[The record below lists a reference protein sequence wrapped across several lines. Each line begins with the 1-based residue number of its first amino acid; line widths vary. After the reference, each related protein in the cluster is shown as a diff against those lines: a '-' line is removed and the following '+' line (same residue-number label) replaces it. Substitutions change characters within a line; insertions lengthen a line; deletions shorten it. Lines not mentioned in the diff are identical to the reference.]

1 MDSNVIAEL
10 RQLLGA
16 GGVIL
21 ENEPLSRHTT
31 FGVGGP
37 AEVYISVNR
46 QELLDILAYAR
57 EREIPYTV
65 IGNGSNLLVSDAGIP
80 GIVLSI
86 GNRMNKVTLG
96 PTDQEQ
102 VVITAEA
109 GAVLPSVAREA
120 AVKWLSGLEFAS
132 GIPGTIGGAVVMNA
146 GAYGGEMRDVLRRVT
161 VLKPDGDIEVIG
173 IRDMKLGYRT
183 SRFLTSG
190 EIILDADLL
199 LTREDHD
206 LILARMDKN
215 AGKRKASQP
224 IGQRSAG
231 STFRRVDQGRGDAAS
246 NRMPAWQLIQ
256 EAGMRNASVG
266 GAAVSEKHSG
276 FIINKGNATATD
288 VYRLIRKVQR
298 AVRQT
303 CGVTLETEVRL
314 LGEFPVEEEDS

>member
-1 MDSNVIAEL
+1 MDSNVITDL
-10 RQLLGA
+10 RQMLGEGA
-16 GGVIL
+16 VIL

-37 AEVYISVNR
+37 AQVYISVNR
-46 QELLDILAYAR
+46 QELIDILAYAK
-57 EREIPYTV
+57 EKNIPCTV
-65 IGNGSNLLVSDAGIP
+65 IGNGSNLLVSDRGID
-80 GIVLSI
+80 GIVLAI
-86 GNRMNKVTLG
+86 GSRMNKVTLG

-120 AVKWLSGLEFAS
+120 AGKWLSGLEFAS
-132 GIPGTIGGAVVMNA
+132 GIPGTVGGAVVMNA
-146 GAYGGEMRDVLRRVT
+146 GAYGGEMKDVLRRVT
-161 VLKPDGDIEVIG
+161 VLKPDGTIEVVG
-173 IRDMKLGYRT
+173 VRDMKLGYRT
-183 SRFLTSG
+183 SRFLTSD
-190 EIILDADLL
+190 EIILDADIL

-206 LILARMDKN
+206 VILARMDKN
-215 AGKRKASQP
+215 ANKRKASQP

-256 EAGMRNASVG
+256 EAGMKEASVG

-288 VYRLIRKVQR
+288 VYCLIRKVQK
-298 AVRQT
+298 AVKAT
-303 CGVTLETEVRL
+303 CGVDLETEVRL
-314 LGEFPVEEEDS
+314 LGEFPKEEEEQ